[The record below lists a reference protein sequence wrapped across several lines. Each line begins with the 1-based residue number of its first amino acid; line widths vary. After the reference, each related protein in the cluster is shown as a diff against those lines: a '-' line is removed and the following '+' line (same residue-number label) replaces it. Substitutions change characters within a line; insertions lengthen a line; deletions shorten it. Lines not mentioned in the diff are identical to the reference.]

1 MMSDE
6 ENDNA
11 REPEAG
17 DRLVGRGLRGREE
30 NPEDPQWYL
39 ANSGRAYFYRDHCKA
54 AFHP

>member
-1 MMSDE
+1 MSDE